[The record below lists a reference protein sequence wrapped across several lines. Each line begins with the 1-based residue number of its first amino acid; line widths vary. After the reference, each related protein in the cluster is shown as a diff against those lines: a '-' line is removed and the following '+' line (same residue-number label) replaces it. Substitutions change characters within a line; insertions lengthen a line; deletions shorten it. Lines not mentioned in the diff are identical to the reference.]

1 MKYFIVNNNFHLNFI
16 KKYFLVNLDENN
28 YFVIIVEHKF
38 DLHLV
43 QNIKN
48 KIVWNNYTGIS
59 EFINIFKIYK
69 NNLVNISN
77 FPKLKQEDELYF
89 FSEIDFNNLYIAN
102 YFYNNNNKINLLED
116 GTYTPVYFQNN
127 KSYFNFK
134 TLFRY

>member
-127 KSYFNFK
+127 GLIIL
-134 TLFRY
+134 LF